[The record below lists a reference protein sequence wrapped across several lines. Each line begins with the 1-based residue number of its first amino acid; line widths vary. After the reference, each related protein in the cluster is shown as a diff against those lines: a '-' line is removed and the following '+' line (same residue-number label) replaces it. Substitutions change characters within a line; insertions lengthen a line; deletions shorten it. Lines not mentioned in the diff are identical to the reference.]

1 MNKYSLLV
9 SVGGILLA
17 TLILCGCSVT
27 GWSSKEIPDGSS
39 LGRGEPVTIVQKDG
53 RTVTGEYQGIQEIP
67 YSEYAEQYKDAT
79 AQNIN
84 GYILPQIG
92 EQIKVTTSIIED
104 KYWDGQLIGF
114 DQKSLWVKL
123 EGKSHADEFNI
134 SSLTTLSNQSG
145 KILKRMQFRKLFV
158 NGDIPLRTAIVVT
171 NGTTDIRIPVNTINS
186 ITTGYRAGQDISYG
200 SR

>member
-27 GWSSKEIPDGSS
+27 GWSSKEIPNGSS

-79 AQNIN
+79 AQDIN
-84 GYILPQIG
+84 GYLLPQIG
-92 EQIKVTTSIIED
+92 EQIKVSTSIIED
-104 KYWDGQLIGF
+104 KYWNGQLIGF
-114 DQKSLWVKL
+114 DQKSLWLKIN
-123 EGKSHADEFNI
+123 GKSQADEFNI

-145 KILKRMQFRKLFV
+145 KILKRMQFRKLFID
-158 NGDIPLRTAIVVT
+158 GDIPLRTAIVVI
-171 NGTTDIRIPVNTINS
+171 NGTMDIRIPVNTINR
-186 ITTGYRAGQDISYG
+186 ITTGYGAEQNISFG